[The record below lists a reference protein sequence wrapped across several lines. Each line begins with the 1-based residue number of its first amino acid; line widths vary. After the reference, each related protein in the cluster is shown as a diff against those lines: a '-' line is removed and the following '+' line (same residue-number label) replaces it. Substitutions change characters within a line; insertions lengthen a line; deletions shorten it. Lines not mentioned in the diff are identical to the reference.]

1 MSIAAPTPSR
11 PRRPADD
18 VRPLEL
24 VERPKI
30 GVLFVNTATLP
41 PLGADTWVH
50 VQIMRRL
57 DRASHVVHTACAPG
71 SPGRPTPTYRA
82 LESVS
87 DLHVVPVDLGPELA
101 GRTSPIDKAR
111 GVWETLPALI
121 SLARLARYIRRHDI
135 QIIHASDR
143 PRDAFASNVLARLT
157 GAKCIV
163 HVHVGYDTWMTRL
176 RRWSLKRADALIAI
190 SDFVKGSLVSSG
202 HRHRTTHVVL
212 NAIDVDDWHPGIG
225 RNETR
230 RELGLPETAPVLVTV
245 CRLFAAKGLEELIQA
260 LAMIREE
267 QPEVRLLIVGDDG
280 PLRGTYERALASL
293 VHELG
298 LDDHVVFTGRRSDV
312 ARLMA
317 AADVYAMPSV
327 DEPFGLVFLE
337 AMAMERPVVAL
348 DNGGTPEVVEHGR
361 SGLLS
366 SPGDIEGFAANVL
379 LLLREPELREQMGRF
394 GRRRVEERFTIDR
407 MARDTASVYRLVAS

>member
-1 MSIAAPTPSR
+1 M
-11 PRRPADD
+11 
-18 VRPLEL
+18 
-24 VERPKI
+24 

-41 PLGADTWVH
+41 PLGADTWVQ

-71 SPGRPTPTYRA
+71 SPARPTPTFRA
-82 LESVS
+82 LKDIPDV
-87 DLHVVPVDLGPELA
+87 HVVPVDLGPELA
-101 GRTSPIDKAR
+101 GRRSPIDKAR
-111 GVWETLPALI
+111 GLWATLPALV

-163 HVHVGYDTWMTRL
+163 HVHVGYGSWMTRL

-202 HRHRTTHVVL
+202 HERRTTHVVL
-212 NAIDVDDWHPGIG
+212 NAIDVDDWQPGVG
-225 RNETR
+225 RDEIR

-245 CRLFAAKGLEELIQA
+245 CRLFGAKGPEQLIRA
-260 LAMIREE
+260 LAIVRQE
-267 QPEVRLLIVGDDG
+267 QPDVRLLIVGDDG
-280 PLRGTYERALASL
+280 PMQGSYERQLADL

-312 ARLMA
+312 PRLMA
-317 AADVYAMPSV
+317 AADVYAMPSF

-337 AMAMERPVVAL
+337 AMAMQRPVVAL

-361 SGLLS
+361 NGLLS
-366 SPGDIEGFAANVL
+366 APGDVEAFAANVL
-379 LLLREPELREQMGRF
+379 VLLRDPELREQMGRF
-394 GRRRVEERFTIDR
+394 GRRRVEERFTIGR
-407 MARDTASVYRLVAS
+407 MAQDTASVYRLVAS

>member
-11 PRRPADD
+11 PRRPAED

-121 SLARLARYIRRHDI
+121 SLARLVRYIRRHDI

-230 RELGLPETAPVLVTV
+230 RELGLTT
-245 CRLFAAKGLEELIQA
+245 
-260 LAMIREE
+260 
-267 QPEVRLLIVGDDG
+267 
-280 PLRGTYERALASL
+280 
-293 VHELG
+293 
-298 LDDHVVFTGRRSDV
+298 
-312 ARLMA
+312 
-317 AADVYAMPSV
+317 ADVYAMPSV

-366 SPGDIEGFAANVL
+366 SPGDIERFAANVL